1 MAKIFSTKLL
11 NKMSE
16 KGLEPSKISPY
27 APETYV
33 STSSTTPTNRSIIQ
47 FSLRL
52 SGYNVVEVFHTLSE
66 NVTLSHLFF
75 LGCSPFT
82 GLRLCSPCVTSRH
95 QPSPLAH
102 NPLGRVPL
110 RQISSYITKE
120 VELFQALILLFS

>member
-1 MAKIFSTKLL
+1 MSKIFSTKLL

-52 SGYNVVEVFHTLSE
+52 SGSNVVEVLRTLSE

-75 LGCSPFT
+75 
-82 GLRLCSPCVTSRH
+82 
-95 QPSPLAH
+95 
-102 NPLGRVPL
+102 GRVPL
-110 RQISSYITKE
+110 RQISP
-120 VELFQALILLFS
+120 LFNFHYDCRVTMWWKCFTPSQKT

>member
-1 MAKIFSTKLL
+1 MAKTFSTKLL

-52 SGYNVVEVFHTLSE
+52 SGSNVVEVLRTLSE

-75 LGCSPFT
+75 
-82 GLRLCSPCVTSRH
+82 
-95 QPSPLAH
+95 
-102 NPLGRVPL
+102 GRVPL
-110 RQISSYITKE
+110 RQISS
-120 VELFQALILLFS
+120 LFNFHDDCRISMWWKSSTPSQKT